1 VDRPATSLCRLL
13 TALALAGLAGAGP
26 AAATVTPIVT
36 TPAADGTLVGPTLS
50 LGASAPGA
58 TEVQYF
64 ASGVGPIATSSAPP
78 GFAATVDV
86 AQTLHARNGDVY
98 TLWAVAYDAFQI
110 PSLAS
115 YPARTI
121 VADLEARADFVT
133 PSPPAFLRTNA
144 PALTYTIGYAPDIV
158 CVRWRVNS
166 NDPADFTPCLDP
178 ATPGAAGSLA
188 APTEATYSP
197 ATFQFLSPGEGAWTL
212 DVSVTD
218 ALGNAGVTRRTFTVD
233 RTPPALTIVSGPAEG
248 STISKQTVTFG
259 FVTEPNVRLQ
269 CAIDEP
275 ISSLSC
281 SGSSSQTASGL
292 LDGAH
297 GFRIR
302 ATDAAGN
309 SSEDARGFNVRLA
322 GTPGAENAAGFVPI
336 AFADST
342 AGGVTRKHVRAT
354 VSLRTTAGKPGRV
367 VRRLAV
373 TGVRYASRIEV
384 RCRGLGCPYKSRTYR
399 VRDGRSRISQHWRGV
414 TLKPGAVVEVFVR
427 SDIALGRYVRY
438 AVPKAGQS
446 VKRTARCLSRYWKV
460 RAC

>member
-1 VDRPATSLCRLL
+1 VTGFLSRLL
-13 TALALAGLAGAGP
+13 TALALIALCGAAP
-26 AAATVTPIVT
+26 AAATTTPIIT

-64 ASGVGPIATSSAPP
+64 ASGVGPVATSSTPP
-78 GFAATVDV
+78 GFPATVDV

-98 TLWAVAYDAFQI
+98 SLWAVAYDAFQI

-115 YPARTI
+115 YPTRTI
-121 VADLEARADFVT
+121 VTDLEARADFVT

-144 PALTYTIGYAPDIV
+144 RTLTYTIGYAPDIV

-166 NDPADFTPCLDP
+166 DDPAAFTPCLDP
-178 ATPGAAGSLA
+178 ATPGAAGSVT

-197 ATFQFLSPGEGAWTL
+197 ASFQFLSPAEGAWAL
-212 DVSVTD
+212 DASVTD
-218 ALGNAGVTRRTFTVD
+218 ALGNTGVTRRTFTID
-233 RTPPALTIVSGPAEG
+233 RTPPALTIVSGPPEG

-309 SSEDARGFNVRLA
+309 SSEDARAFNVKLA
-322 GTPGAENAAGFVPI
+322 GAPGAENAAGFVPV
-336 AFADST
+336 AFADTS
-342 AGGVTRKHVRAT
+342 AGRARRRHVRAT
-354 VSLRTTAGKPGRV
+354 ISLSTTAAKAGRV
-367 VRRLAV
+367 VRGLRV
-373 TGVRYASRIEV
+373 TGVRHASRIEV
-384 RCRGLGCPYKSRTYR
+384 HCRGLGCPYTSRTYR
-399 VRDGRSRISQHWRGV
+399 VRDGSSGISQHWRGV
-414 TLKPGAVVEVFVR
+414 TLKPRAVVEVFVR
-427 SDIALGRYVRY
+427 SNVALGRYVRY
-438 AVPKAGQS
+438 AVRKAGG
-446 VKRTARCLSRYWKV
+446 VGRTASCLSRYGKV